1 MLAPEKKLRESMI
14 LALLVCMYPFFHMGS
29 AGWATTTVIYL
40 WPLSLAAYALGGMA
54 RWLRGERLSWH
65 RWLLYAI
72 SAVFGCNNELIAIM
86 VLAAGIAGL
95 IYAVDNK
102 KRLAVPALAIVLP
115 AGSLAFVLTAPGN
128 SVRMASETLKW
139 MPVFPDLSLLDKIR
153 IGVVST
159 MEHFVSIPNAV
170 LFLFLLLIAIH
181 VYRESSSFK
190 KRAVGV
196 MPLLIQVV
204 YGVYFSLEKLFF
216 TKDFSYSI
224 PDILPESMTG
234 VLFQALMILSFA
246 AMVLCIAFS
255 LTWILHD
262 KRKLILYLLA
272 LGAGLAARLSLSFSP
287 TVLASGT
294 RTYILVYIVLLA
306 IIFLLW
312 KRGLP
317 KKMEYLSL
325 GIAFLGVVFNLA
337 TV

>member
-1 MLAPEKKLRESMI
+1 
-14 LALLVCMYPFFHMGS
+14 MYPFFHMGS

-54 RWLRGERLSWH
+54 RWMRGERLSWH

-181 VYRESSSFK
+181 VYRDNSSFI

-204 YGVYFSLEKLFF
+204 YGAYFSLEKLFF
-216 TKDFSYSI
+216 TKNFGYSI

-246 AMVLCIAFS
+246 AMVLCVAFL

-287 TVLASGT
+287 TVQASGT

-306 IIFLLW
+306 MIFLLW